1 MLKIHTLPETGG
13 DTLWA
18 SGYEVY
24 DRLSP
29 EMAAFLERLTAT
41 HDATFFHDEARRL
54 GNPLRKGI
62 RGSPLN
68 HGEELT
74 AVHPVIRTNRTYPL
88 YKNITRTSL
97 TVFLAVTGWKSV
109 YVNKGFTKRING
121 VTKDESDVLLQY
133 LFNLVTQ
140 NHDAQVRFKWRK
152 NDMAI
157 WDNRSTWHCATY
169 DYAETRTG
177 DRVCSLGEAPFLD
190 RRSKSRKQALSEVH

>member
-133 LFNLVTQ
+133 LFNVSESASIASSVLRLFQPARHTEPRCTGPLQ
-140 NHDAQVRFKWRK
+140 
-152 NDMAI
+152 MAEE
-157 WDNRSTWHCATY
+157 RY
-169 DYAETRTG
+169 G
-177 DRVCSLGEAPFLD
+177 DLG
-190 RRSKSRKQALSEVH
+190 